1 MIKYNGVRRLGGG
14 GGSVIDVTVYLKL
27 YARPVAVKLEEIH
40 PNFFTAVTRSRLRL
54 YGHLSETSSLCSRRS
69 YELLQLGHGAIL

>member
-27 YARPVAVKLEEIH
+27 YARPVAVKWEEIH
-40 PNFFTAVTRSRLRL
+40 PNFFYSSHKVAP
-54 YGHLSETSSLCSRRS
+54 SSLWRF
-69 YELLQLGHGAIL
+69 EPPF